1 MKITLEIPDSTQG
14 AYFTFLYGYI
24 DDLRM
29 KSHGIAGKELHDGA
43 VITINVEEGK

>member
-14 AYFTFLYGYI
+14 AYLTFVYGYI
-24 DDLRM
+24 GDLNM
-29 KSHGIAGKELHDGA
+29 KSHGITRKELYDGA